1 MKTKNA
7 TKNTKARRIETV
19 KRIVID
25 AMLIALFFVLNMVAI
40 KAGNIRITFASMSVI
55 LCAVL
60 YGPADACIVA
70 ACGEFLNQMLS
81 YGLSPTLPLWILPPV
96 FRGLIIGFAS
106 FLLFKK
112 GKYIEKNPVFMYTAC
127 ILGALVTTAANTLV
141 IYIDSVLYGY
151 YSFAY
156 VFGDAVIR
164 IISSV
169 VTAAVLATVV
179 MPVAMAL
186 RRAGI
191 GKKFISPKNEI

>member
-1 MKTKNA
+1 MKTKNEI
-7 TKNTKARRIETV
+7 KNTRAGRICNI
-19 KRIVID
+19 KRIVTD

-40 KAGNIRITFASMSVI
+40 KMGNIRITFASLPVI

-60 YGPADACIVA
+60 YGPADACVVA
-70 ACGEFLNQMLS
+70 ACGELLNQMLS
-81 YGLSPTLPLWILPPV
+81 YGFSPTLPLWLMPPV
-96 FRGLIIGFAS
+96 FRGLVIGLAS
-106 FLLFKK
+106 LMILKK
-112 GKYIEKNPVFMYTAC
+112 GGYIEKRPAFMYAAC
-127 ILGALVTTAANTLV
+127 IVGALLTTVANTLA
-141 IYIDSVLYGY
+141 IYVDSVLYGY

-169 VTAAVLATVV
+169 VTAAVLATAA

-191 GKKFISPKNEI
+191 GKKFVSSKK